1 MNSNSP
7 RPARFGDLGTRVASG
22 LVLAAVAAVAIWLGG
37 IVVLVLVVAALCL
50 MTWELWRMATG
61 DGTPQAAGLV
71 AMAGA
76 GFAAM
81 VMTAV
86 AGPGWGIAWLAAGAV
101 AAYLL
106 APKHGD
112 LLAAGLLYMGV
123 PLLALLVI
131 RLAGPD
137 GAFVILWLVLVVV
150 AADVG
155 AYFVGRTL
163 GGPKLAPRISPGKTW
178 SGALGGLAAAGTAG
192 LVMAVAMDWNPS
204 RALRARHRRG
214 GGVAGGGPAGIRGQ
228 AALRGQGCEPADPR
242 ARRGDGPARR
252 ADRRRLVLRAL
263 EPRRAGRERRLR
275 PV

>member
-1 MNSNSP
+1 MKPTSP
-7 RPARFGDLGTRVASG
+7 RPGRFGDLGTRVASG
-22 LVLAAVAAVAIWLGG
+22 LVLAALATVAIWLGG
-37 IVVLVLVVAALCL
+37 IFVLVLVVAALCL

-61 DGTPQAAGLV
+61 DGTPQATGLV
-71 AMAGA
+71 AMVGA

-112 LLAAGLLYMGV
+112 LLAAGLLYMGL
-123 PLLALLVI
+123 PLMALLAI
-131 RLAGPD
+131 RLAGPE
-137 GAFVILWLVLVVV
+137 GAFVILWLVLVVA

-192 LVMAVAMDWNPS
+192 LVMAVAMDWNPG
-204 RALRARHRRG
+204 RALALGIGVAVASQAGDLLESAVKRHFG
-214 GGVAGGGPAGIRGQ
+214 VKDASQLIPGHGGVMDRLDALIGGAWFYALWSLVGPGVNGA
-228 AALRGQGCEPADPR
+228 
-242 ARRGDGPARR
+242 
-252 ADRRRLVLRAL
+252 
-263 EPRRAGRERRLR
+263 
-275 PV
+275 